1 MGKKLQKINA
11 DIKLHSIA
19 VDNYKPTNE
28 ITRRSGDIYV
38 NMDIFL
44 EMAGSLWYREGIRYK
59 QKT

>member
-1 MGKKLQKINA
+1 MGEKFQKINS

-44 EMAGSLWYREGIRYK
+44 EMASSLWYREGIRYK